1 MTPLTLITMALHSL
15 WINKGRSILTM
26 LGVIIGVS
34 AVSLLVAIGN
44 GLQAMVTEQFEAFGA
59 NNIYISPGNPFGEG
73 GRGFSPEQSEAALI
87 NNKLEYRDVQTIRR
101 LRQSIKG
108 VSAMTQGSAQASY
121 KKAVKRPT
129 ILGVDPEYSLLTQTF
144 AVRGRF
150 FTKTENANRK
160 RVAALGPTIAKELF
174 GTIDPIGK
182 TILLN
187 SQRYVV
193 IGVLEEKGGGFG
205 GPSFDN
211 YIYIPVQTSFK
222 LFDSTRVAQIM
233 AQAKSEDAIPQ
244 AIHAIENALASRLK
258 EDEFSVFEQTQI
270 LDVINQVLGGLTAGL
285 GGIAGISLLVG
296 GIGIMNIML
305 VSVTERTRE
314 IGLRKALGATPNLIL
329 LQFLIEAIVLS
340 FFGGFTGVVLA
351 FVGSLAIAAFIPAKL
366 SLFGIAL
373 AFGVSVVVGVV
384 FGVYPARKASQLSP
398 IEALRYE

>member
-1 MTPLTLITMALHSL
+1 MTLITMALHSL
-15 WINKGRSILTM
+15 WVNKGRSILTM
-26 LGVIIGVS
+26 LGVIIGVA

-44 GLQAMVTEQFEAFGA
+44 GLQALVTEQFEAFGA

-73 GRGFSPEQSEAALI
+73 GRGFNPEQSEAALI

-101 LRQSIKG
+101 LRQWVSG

-121 KKAVKRPT
+121 KKMVKRPT
-129 ILGVDPEYSLLTQTF
+129 ILGVDPEYSKITQTL
-144 AVRGRF
+144 AAKGRF
-150 FTKTENANRK
+150 FTKTENSNHK
-160 RVAALGPTIAKELF
+160 RVAALGSNIAKELF

-182 TILLN
+182 TVLLN
-187 SQRYVV
+187 SQRYTV

-211 YIYIPVQTSFK
+211 YIYIPVHTSFK
-222 LFDSTRVAQIM
+222 LFDSTRVTQIM
-233 AQAKSEDAIPQ
+233 AQAKSEESIEQ
-244 AIHAIENALASRLK
+244 TIEAIEQALLSRLE
-258 EDEFSVFEQTQI
+258 EDEFSVFEQSQI

-285 GGIAGISLLVG
+285 GGIAAISLLVG

-329 LQFLIEAIVLS
+329 LQFLIEAVVLS
-340 FFGGFTGVVLA
+340 FLGGFTGVLLA
-351 FVGSLAIAAFIPAKL
+351 FLGSLAISSFIPAKL
-366 SLFGIAL
+366 TFFGIGL
-373 AFGVSVVVGVV
+373 AFGVSVIVGVV